1 MAGTEKYPT
10 QASLIQTVNDLI
22 ARIEKLERGSNPTLV
37 TFHDS
42 HGTVLM
48 RAGTD
53 PKTDLRGF
61 NVNRNNGVAAIE
73 VNGTTDQNV
82 GIYDKSGQLVLG
94 DSSTYDSGI
103 MRPSISHNAVTT
115 GMTLPANTSSIYITV
130 GECHFR
136 KSNPAIEVILYYFSS
151 DGATGIQLRFRDANT
166 NAQFN
171 TAAGGVYNPTFNPA
185 PAGAQLLRTP
195 PLELGE
201 GFPVGGE
208 IHLIV
213 EAQKVSG
220 AGTFTVQTV
229 AVRGA
234 DG

>member
-10 QASLIQTVNDLI
+10 QASLVQQINDLT
-22 ARIEKLERGSNPTLV
+22 ARIEKLERSNNPTQV
-37 TFHDS
+37 VFHDS
-42 HGTVLM
+42 SGTVLM

-53 PKTDLRGF
+53 PNTGQRGF
-61 NVNRNNGVAAIE
+61 QVGRNDGVNAIS
-73 VNGTTDQNV
+73 VNGTATQNV
-82 GIYDKSGQLVLG
+82 AIRDKSGQLVFG
-94 DSSTYDSGI
+94 DSEVYDSGI
-103 MRPSISHNAVTT
+103 QRPSISHNVVVTGT
-115 GMTLPANTSSIYITV
+115 TLPANTNTIYNTV

-136 KSNPAIEVILYYFSS
+136 KSNPAIEILLYYFSS

-171 TAAGGVYNPTFNPA
+171 TASGGVYNPTFNPA
-185 PAGAQLLRTP
+185 PAIATYLRTP

-201 GFPVGGE
+201 AFPVGGE
-208 IHLIV
+208 IHLII
-213 EAQKVSG
+213 EAQRISG
-220 AGTFTVQTV
+220 TGTYTVQSL

>member
-10 QASLIQTVNDLI
+10 QANLLKMVNDLT
-22 ARIEKLERGSNPTLV
+22 ARIEKLERGDKPTLV

-53 PKTDLRGF
+53 PNTDMRGF
-61 NVNRNNGVAAIE
+61 SVGRNDGVPAIE
-73 VNGTTDQNV
+73 VNGVTTQNV
-82 GIYDKSGQLVLG
+82 GVYDKSGQLILG
-94 DSSTYDSGI
+94 DSLTYDSGI
-103 MRPSISHNAVTT
+103 QRPSISHNVLNTGMSIPAVTS
-115 GMTLPANTSSIYITV
+115 LIYVTV
-130 GECHFR
+130 AESHFR
-136 KSNPAIEVILYYFSS
+136 KSNPAIEILLYYFSS
-151 DGATGIQLRFRDANT
+151 DGATALQLRFRDANT
-166 NAQFN
+166 NTQFN
-171 TAAGGVYNPTFNPA
+171 TSSGGIYNPTFSPA
-185 PAGAQLLRTP
+185 PAAAAFLRTP

-201 GFPVGGE
+201 NFPVGGE
-208 IHLIV
+208 IHLII

-220 AGTFTVQTV
+220 AGTISVQGI

>member
-1 MAGTEKYPT
+1 MAGSEKYPT
-10 QASLIQTVNDLI
+10 GADAMKYI
-22 ARIEKLERGSNPTLV
+22 AALESRIEKLERGSNPTV
-37 TFHDS
+37 VAFHDNV
-42 HGTVLM
+42 GTVLM

-53 PKTDLRGF
+53 PATLQKGF
-61 NVNRNNGVAAIE
+61 TVGRSNGKDAIA
-73 VNGTTDQNV
+73 VSADDHIAV
-82 GIYDKSGQLVLG
+82 YDKSGQLVLG
-94 DSSTYDSGI
+94 DSNTYDSGI
-103 MRPSISHNAVTT
+103 MRPSISANVVVT
-115 GMTLPANTSSIYITV
+115 GMSLPTNTSAIYITV
-130 GECHFR
+130 GEAHFR
-136 KSNPAIEVILYYFSS
+136 KSNPAIEVLLYYFSS
-151 DGATGIQLRFRDANT
+151 DGATGIQLRFRDAIT

-171 TAAGGVYNPTFNPA
+171 TPGGGIYNPTFNPA
-185 PAGAQLLRTP
+185 PVGAAFLRTP

-208 IHLIV
+208 VHLIV